1 MSARSALGAMML
13 VTLLGILWL
22 RASTAWFFHLF

>member
-1 MSARSALGAMML
+1 MSARSLIGATML

-22 RASTAWFFHLF
+22 RASTMWFFQLF